1 MNFWTYS
8 PEDVQILIAGVH
20 PLEGLAQGTFV
31 EISKDVQPMVS
42 SRSVDGMVVRKHT
55 TDNTFTV
62 NLTIY
67 RSSPSND
74 LLTKLWQIDEITQM
88 MKFPLL
94 IKDSTGTGF
103 FFSTT
108 SWVENIPN
116 MTYSTDMGTYTW
128 GIRSAEAS
136 INIGGNDESS
146 VLEHIN
152 NLSLS
157 GLPLLNEVLRNV

>member
-55 TDNTFTV
+55 TDNTLTV
-62 NLTIY
+62 NLTIH

-116 MTYSTDMGTYTW
+116 MTYS
-128 GIRSAEAS
+128 
-136 INIGGNDESS
+136 
-146 VLEHIN
+146 
-152 NLSLS
+152 
-157 GLPLLNEVLRNV
+157 